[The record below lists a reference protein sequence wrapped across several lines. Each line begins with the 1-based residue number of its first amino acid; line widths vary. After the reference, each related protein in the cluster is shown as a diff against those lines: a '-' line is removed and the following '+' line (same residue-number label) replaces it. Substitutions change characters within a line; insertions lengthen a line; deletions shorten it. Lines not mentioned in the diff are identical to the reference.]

1 LILCAILMT
10 FMWNLNEG
18 RILIKS
24 SDRIIIEFG
33 LNLMKCAV
41 ILFLILKLVYFPC
54 IFSRA
59 DYSFFSDFF
68 FVKLRKTINK
78 IRVAASIFFSN
89 LFLCLS
95 QLSQATLRPELQN
108 FVQKSCPLKRLIYD
122 WILKSRSFGVF

>member
-33 LNLMKCAV
+33 LNLMKRAV

-54 IFSRA
+54 IFSHA
-59 DYSFFSDFF
+59 DNNFFWIF
-68 FVKLRKTINK
+68 FVKLRKTIIK
-78 IRVAASIFFSN
+78 IRVAASFFSN

-95 QLSQATLRPELQN
+95 QLSQATLRPELLN
-108 FVQKSCPLKRLIYD
+108 FVQNLCPLNRLIYD
-122 WILKSRSFGVF
+122 LILKLRSFLGC